1 MTPLRGSYA
10 ANAAL
15 VLLALCP
22 QLVVSTALALLEP
35 TIATGFG
42 VERGDLA
49 LAGAMADGGY
59 ALGAV
64 LAADLSV
71 RFERA
76 RLFAACQT
84 AFVLGAVVDALAPN
98 VGIFVAG
105 AALCGLAT
113 GTLLVVATPS
123 IVRDFPVPK
132 LAVTGAI
139 FLVGFFGATTLGPL
153 IGGAVAHLDA
163 WRRFYGVVALAGAA
177 NVGLGR
183 LVVAPTPPK
192 EPDRPVDTVGVALAV
207 AGTALA
213 FYGSVVLEAGP
224 EAPVGWA
231 CAALGLG
238 SLGAL
243 LVQQYRSDDP
253 FVPVKPLSTSL
264 PVLGLACAM
273 ISGAAFVALLE
284 LVETL
289 LTQGRGTPALAAGL
303 ELWPAVAGAAV
314 AALVFRAL
322 FASAFVSL
330 VALGGMLAL
339 ALGSAVLG
347 AGAFESGSVSV
358 EVGAALLGLGAGAT
372 VSPSLFLAAFGVP
385 LKQLG
390 PTFALVE
397 LLRSAAAFLPG
408 PVLLGFALA
417 AARGGVPGAPPLL
430 APMLAVARIGA
441 WLIAGVLAATA
452 LGLVV
457 AFRRFGL
464 ALEPPDLTAWHDR
477 DELALASPD
486 VSP

>member
-153 IGGAVAHLDA
+153 IGGTVAHLDA
-163 WRRFYGVVALAGAA
+163 WRGFYGVVALAGAV

-192 EPDRPVDTVGVALAV
+192 EPDRAVDTVGVALAV

-213 FYGSVVLEAGP
+213 FYGSVVLETGP

-417 AARGGVPGAPPLL
+417 AARGSVPGAPPLL

-457 AFRRFGL
+457 AFRRLGL

>member
-1 MTPLRGSYA
+1 VTPLRGSYA

-15 VLLALCP
+15 VLLALSP
-22 QLVVSTALALLEP
+22 QLIVSTALALLEP
-35 TIATGFG
+35 TIAASFN
-42 VERGDLA
+42 VARGDLA

-64 LAADLSV
+64 VAADLSV

-84 AFVLGAVVDALAPN
+84 AFVLGAGLDAFAPN
-98 VGIFVAG
+98 VTVFVAG
-105 AALCGLAT
+105 AIVCGLAT
-113 GTLLVVATPS
+113 GTLLVVATPA
-123 IVRDFPVPK
+123 IIQDFPVSK
-132 LAVTGAI
+132 LPVTGAI

-153 IGGAVAHLDA
+153 VGGAVAHLGA
-163 WRRFYGVVALAGAA
+163 WRVFYGLLALVGASNVV
-177 NVGLGR
+177 LGR
-183 LVVAPTPPK
+183 LVVAPKPPK
-192 EPDRPVDTVGVALAV
+192 EPDRAVDAVGLALA
-207 AGTALA
+207 ATGTALS
-213 FYGSVVLEAGP
+213 FYGSIALEADPGDLL
-224 EAPVGWA
+224 GWS

-284 LVETL
+284 LVETV
-289 LTQGRGTPALAAGL
+289 LTQGRGVPALAAGL
-303 ELWPAVAGAAV
+303 ALWPTVAGTAL
-314 AALVFRAL
+314 AALAFRAV
-322 FASAFVSL
+322 FASAFVPL
-330 VALGGMLAL
+330 VALGGVLAL
-339 ALGSAVLG
+339 ALGAAVLG
-347 AGAFESGSVSV
+347 AGAFEPGSASV
-358 EVGAALLGLGAGAT
+358 GVGAALLGLGAGAT

-385 LKQLG
+385 SKQLG
-390 PTFALVE
+390 PTFAVVE

-417 AARGGVPGAPPLL
+417 TSRGGVPGAPTLL
-430 APMLAVARIGA
+430 APMLVVARIGS
-441 WLIAGVLAATA
+441 WTIAGVLVFAA
-452 LGLVV
+452 LGLVI

-464 ALEPPDLTAWHDR
+464 TLVPPDLVAWHDR

-486 VSP
+486 VPA